1 MAKHSKRSKTCY
13 NEANQV
19 FCRKRWVSMSVN
31 EKIKLIREAKNL
43 TQEQVA
49 EKLGM
54 CVNSYGDIERGERD
68 IKLSRLEKIAELFEM
83 KASELLD
90 LTDKTVLNINLN
102 KKYKGDNKVNVY
114 FSSDSELEKSRLII
128 ELKDKEL
135 AMQQRENENLRE
147 QVLQLKEINTL
158 LKKEV

>member
-1 MAKHSKRSKTCY
+1 
-13 NEANQV
+13 
-19 FCRKRWVSMSVN
+19 MSVN

-68 IKLSRLEKIAELFEM
+68 IKLSRLEKIAEAFEM

-90 LTDKTVLNINLN
+90 LNDKSVLNVCLN
-102 KKYKGDNKVNVY
+102 RKYKGDNKVNVY
-114 FSSDSELEKSRLII
+114 FSSDSELEKQLLIN

-135 AMQQRENENLRE
+135 AMQQRENENLKV
-147 QVLQLKEINTL
+147 QIAQLQKINAL
-158 LKKEV
+158 LEKNS